1 MIGAVKTAEV
11 TIDLGSSSLYTR
23 EELEDAVVQ
32 IKCQFAALAGC
43 ELHAIRYAGDDVCSE
58 ENLAWLNSIQPG
70 TEYTKLAAFLMDFH
84 SSADGSGTLESDTE
98 YIDYQWWL
106 ARTEDDGWEI
116 VTSGY

>member
-32 IKCQFAALAGC
+32 IKCQLAALAGC

-84 SSADGSGTLESDTE
+84 SSADRTGTLESDTE

-106 ARTEDDGWEI
+106 ARTEDDG
-116 VTSGY
+116 